1 MNSETNLVT
10 NIVSLALRRFGEIVK
25 KKTVAAG
32 SKIGTGMKKAVSNA
46 EARARKSGT
55 ASFPGELA
63 TDSRIE
69 KQQPKIER
77 MNETPVETS
86 RIEKPILN
94 TGEHKPATTNT
105 PSPSG
110 NSTLSSKGQ
119 ASQEMAA
126 ECLTCEKLI
135 HCNFRNSLSTET
147 REQVQNGVS
156 CNFVNHKEI
165 EQNKK

>member
-1 MNSETNLVT
+1 VT
-10 NIVSLALRRFGEIVK
+10 NIVSLELRRFGEILK

-46 EARARKSGT
+46 EARARKSGKT

-86 RIEKPILN
+86 RIEKPILK
-94 TGEHKPATTNT
+94 TGEHKPATPIR

-119 ASQEMAA
+119 ASQEMAT
-126 ECLTCEKLI
+126 ECLTCENLI

-147 REQVQNGVS
+147 REQVQNGIS
-156 CNFVNHKEI
+156 CNFANHKKI

>member
-1 MNSETNLVT
+1 MT
-10 NIVSLALRRFGEIVK
+10 NIASLALRRFGEIVK

-32 SKIGTGMKKAVSNA
+32 SKIGTGMKKALSNA
-46 EARARKSGT
+46 EARARKSGKT
-55 ASFPGELA
+55 TSFPGELA
-63 TDSRIE
+63 TDSRTE

-77 MNETPVETS
+77 MNETRVKTS

-94 TGEHKPATTNT
+94 TGENKPATPNT
-105 PSPSG
+105 PSPSCS
-110 NSTLSSKGQ
+110 STLSSKGQ
-119 ASQEMAA
+119 GSQEMAT
-126 ECLTCEKLI
+126 ECLTCENLI

-156 CNFVNHKEI
+156 CNFANHKEI